1 MDLKNKLDE
10 GSKFYQTLE
19 EIFVGVL
26 VAHAPRKTKVLL
38 GNHKPQVNKT
48 LRKVILKRS
57 T

>member
-26 VAHAPRKTKVLL
+26 VAHAKRKTKGLL
-38 GNHKPQVNKT
+38 GNHKLQVNKT
-48 LRKVILKRS
+48 LRKVIVKRS

>member
-19 EIFVGVL
+19 EISVGVL
-26 VAHAPRKTKVLL
+26 VVHAPRKIKVLL

-48 LRKVILKRS
+48 LRKVIIKRS